1 MDSER
6 ISSPRLASMPID
18 ESNLPLGP
26 FDVGSHTFIPY
37 RPPSAETRPRN
48 ANARNAYIHP
58 PHPGEAVHDFMIP
71 TQSTQQNQQH
81 QPGNGASHFQQGR
94 SPNRNGLQ
102 QSRDY
107 NNDFENGQLGNTQS
121 AHMRGPFHGSGSGQM
136 SPPASLSQN
145 SLAMV
150 SHAHAAHNNN
160 FAMLQSPVQPFQPDF
175 AEMVPDPDD
184 PTTFSGPGELRG
196 FKVVPNPPHLDYW
209 RDRLFNVDEM
219 ITLSEDEYVD
229 IAHCLISTVFL
240 LQTRL
245 TCNFSAP
252 QIQYLLPPC

>member
-1 MDSER
+1 MDPELR
-6 ISSPRLASMPID
+6 ISSPRLASMSIGD
-18 ESNLPLGP
+18 EPNLSQLGP

-37 RPPSAETRPRN
+37 RPPSAETRPRD
-48 ANARNAYIHP
+48 ANARNTNIP
-58 PHPGEAVHDFMIP
+58 PPRPGEAVHDFMIATQP
-71 TQSTQQNQQH
+71 TQAQDQSH
-81 QPGNGASHFQQGR
+81 QSGNGVSPHFQQQGR
-94 SPNRNGLQ
+94 SPNRSGLD

-107 NNDFENGQLGNTQS
+107 SNDFANGHLVNRQS
-121 AHMRGPFHGSGSGQM
+121 AHMRGAFHGPGNGQM
-136 SPPASLSQN
+136 APPAPLSQN

-150 SHAHAAHNNN
+150 NHAHGAHNTS

-175 AEMVPDPDD
+175 VETDAESVG

-229 IAHCLISTVFL
+229 MAHYLISTL
-240 LQTRL
+240 
-245 TCNFSAP
+245 FSC
-252 QIQYLLPPC
+252 YK